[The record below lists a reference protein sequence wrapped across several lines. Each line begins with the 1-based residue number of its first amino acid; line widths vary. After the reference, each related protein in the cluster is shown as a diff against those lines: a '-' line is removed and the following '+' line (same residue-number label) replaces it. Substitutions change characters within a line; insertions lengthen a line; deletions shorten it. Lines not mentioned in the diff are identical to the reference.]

1 MDRYGNATEYNSLYQ
16 NAKKSQREMILE
28 YLYLYGSITPLEAI
42 IGLGCYRLGARI
54 WDLRKEGFNIVTET
68 DPAANYAIYKLN

>member
-1 MDRYGNATEYNSLYQ
+1 
-16 NAKKSQREMILE
+16 MILE